1 MAGAGRGTRTMTV
14 PSAKE
19 TLEYLYAL
27 QSGGIKPG
35 LERIRA
41 LLGALGGPQNKIPSI
56 HIAGT
61 NGKGSTAA
69 MIEAALI
76 EAGYRTGLY
85 TSPHLVRFNER
96 IRINGRPVSDA
107 VVVRSAERVR
117 SALAT
122 LSGEMAKPSFFEFTT
137 AMAFACFE
145 DKGVDIAILETG
157 MGGRWDATN
166 TVVPLVSI
174 ITNIGKEHTQYLGTT
189 LAHIA
194 AEKAGIV
201 KPGVPVLTAEDKP
214 AALRVI
220 RETARK
226 ANSPLFSLGRDFT
239 LAPADNGKLTY
250 KGLNSDIGGI
260 KLALTGAFQRKNGA
274 LAMAA
279 LELIGERGFT
289 VGAKAAREGLKKT
302 DWPGRVETLSKRPL
316 VVLDSAHNPAG
327 AVVLKEALSGFRFK
341 RLILVA
347 GCMAD
352 KDIRGILSPLAS
364 VASSVILTRPKTDR
378 AAATPILRGALK
390 GYTGPV
396 SEIEPVGRACAVA
409 LREAGQEDAVCVTGS
424 IFTVGEAKRYLA
436 KRLKKPC
443 NRTKLKQPE

>member
-1 MAGAGRGTRTMTV
+1 MSG

-41 LLGALGGPQNKIPSI
+41 LLGALGDPQNKTPSI

-76 EAGYRTGLY
+76 AAGYRTGLY

-96 IRINGRPVSDA
+96 IRINGRPVSDG
-107 VVVRSAERVR
+107 VVVRCAQTVR
-117 SALAT
+117 AALAS
-122 LSGEMAKPSFFEFTT
+122 LSDEKLKPSFFEFTT

-145 DKGVDIAILETG
+145 EKKVDIAILETG

-174 ITNIGKEHTQYLGTT
+174 ITNIGKEHTEYLGTT
-189 LAHIA
+189 LREIA
-194 AEKAGIV
+194 FEKAGII
-201 KPGVPVLTAEDKP
+201 KPGVAVLTAEEKP
-214 AALRVI
+214 SALKVI
-220 RETARK
+220 RAAARR
-226 ANSPLFSLGRDFT
+226 AGAPLYTLGRDFN
-239 LAPADNGKLTY
+239 LAPDAAGALRY
-250 KGLNSDIGGI
+250 SGLKSDVGSI
-260 KLALTGAFQRKNGA
+260 KLALGGPFQMKNGA

-279 LELIGERGFT
+279 LELIGERGFA
-289 VGAKAAREGLKKT
+289 VGAPSAREGLKKT
-302 DWPGRVETLSKRPL
+302 DWPGRLETLSKRPL
-316 VVLDSAHNPAG
+316 VLLDSAHNPAG
-327 AVVLKEALSGFRFK
+327 AAILKEALSSFKFK

-352 KDIRGILSPLAS
+352 KDILGILSPLAS
-364 VASSVILTRPKTDR
+364 IASSVILTRPKTDR
-378 AAATPILRGALK
+378 AAPTSLMRAALK
-390 GYTGPV
+390 GFTAGPV
-396 SEIEPVGRACAVA
+396 KEIGPVGRACAAA
-409 LREAGQEDAVCVTGS
+409 LREAGPEDAVCVAGS
-424 IFTVGEAKRYLA
+424 IFTVGEARQYLI
-436 KRLKKPC
+436 R
-443 NRTKLKQPE
+443 KLKRPRRVKKQAAAG